1 MAPLAYNYKGKNII
15 ESERQ
20 GKIFFNRGHDH
31 FHLHIPLQWL
41 TRITTM
47 WSLWRFE
54 KYERL
59 SNYYYYYYIEIR
71 NPKNESPNYQQEIS
85 IFHDKD
91 LWMINT
97 LLIYGDTISC
107 YATNLWQVLAPKIE
121 LGTQNF
127 RAACF
132 IITHEDAPWSCVYM
146 TYEACDKTWL
156 IKTLVR
162 ERETKILSLSLAKNA
177 VPNEISVTF
186 P

>member
-1 MAPLAYNYKGKNII
+1 
-15 ESERQ
+15 
-20 GKIFFNRGHDH
+20 
-31 FHLHIPLQWL
+31 
-41 TRITTM
+41 
-47 WSLWRFE
+47 
-54 KYERL
+54 
-59 SNYYYYYYIEIR
+59 
-71 NPKNESPNYQQEIS
+71 
-85 IFHDKD
+85 
-91 LWMINT
+91 MINT